1 MSDLFY
7 RAFEEKFRGSR
18 SLIRSRL
25 DVYRNFVSPLNKICS
40 DARGLDLGC
49 GRGEWLEVLQ
59 EEGIEPLGIDLDEGM
74 LEACRALHL
83 PAVKGDAVAY
93 LAALPNESQAI
104 ISAFHM
110 VEHIPFD
117 QLQVIVSESLRVLK
131 PGGLLIMETPNP
143 ENITVAT
150 RDFYLDPT
158 HQRPIPP
165 LLLSF
170 LPEYYGFQRSKIL
183 RLQQSARLEQD
194 TDPSLIDVLE
204 GASPDYAVIAQKT
217 ATHAHLAVFDAA
229 FGKEYGLP
237 LHVLASRHDAAFIGK
252 AQHSE
257 NKALQAEAKA
267 QHAENKA
274 LQAEA
279 KAQQAEDKA
288 HRAEITA
295 QQTAALASEAGT
307 VRALLEQQ
315 LAEIAAQKTAA
326 LASEAGTVRALLEQQ
341 LAKTEQDLQRSHH
354 RAIVAEQQVH
364 AMLNS
369 TSWRITAPLRGLRT
383 MLASLLRLPLRLLR
397 ACIRPFMLAVMRFV
411 IARPRLANRLAA
423 LLSDYPWLHTRLRLF
438 AIHRGVIEQAE
449 SQPLS
454 TNAQAVEVPP
464 GLTPHAHRI
473 FDQLKTAI
481 KNDRIRE

>member
-1 MSDLFY
+1 MRLST
-7 RAFEEKFRGSR
+7 
-18 SLIRSRL
+18 SLIYSSSISSYQKGYANI
-25 DVYRNFVSPLNKICS
+25 VKTQQQISS
-40 DARGLDLGC
+40 
-49 GRGEWLEVLQ
+49 GERIQ
-59 EEGIEPLGIDLDEGM
+59 T
-74 LEACRALHL
+74 
-83 PAVKGDAVAY
+83 PAD
-93 LAALPNESQAI
+93 
-104 ISAFHM
+104 
-110 VEHIPFD
+110 
-117 QLQVIVSESLRVLK
+117 
-131 PGGLLIMETPNP
+131 
-143 ENITVAT
+143 
-150 RDFYLDPT
+150 DPV
-158 HQRPIPP
+158 
-165 LLLSF
+165 
-170 LPEYYGFQRSKIL
+170 GA
-183 RLQQSARLEQD
+183 ARL
-194 TDPSLIDVLE
+194 
-204 GASPDYAVIAQKT
+204 
-217 ATHAHLAVFDAA
+217 
-229 FGKEYGLP
+229 
-237 LHVLASRHDAAFIGK
+237 
-252 AQHSE
+252 
-257 NKALQAEAKA
+257 LQ
-267 QHAENKA
+267 
-274 LQAEA
+274 
-279 KAQQAEDKA
+279 
-288 HRAEITA
+288 
-295 QQTAALASEAGT
+295 
-307 VRALLEQQ
+307 LEQQ